1 MKEASDD
8 DVGMDKKRKKKSSP
22 TNKLDTIIL
31 SPGAIVSVIAPT
43 TVLHE
48 SNPTHT
54 HKVKALRLIC
64 MGQRVRCDDSLSL
77 RVMTHE

>member
-1 MKEASDD
+1 MTTSGWIE
-8 DVGMDKKRKKKSSP
+8 KKSSP

-31 SPGAIVSVIAPT
+31 SPTAIVSVIALT

-54 HKVKALRLIC
+54 YTQSQGVKIN
-64 MGQRVRCDDSLSL
+64 MYGPTGEV
-77 RVMTHE
+77 